1 VSPVLVPLLF
11 VIHTLSLHD
20 ALPISIA
27 FALMAFIVVVRGLIK
42 NERPVYWLILAGL
55 FCLSLVLHIIPLT
68 IGENLGHDR
77 FLSSGLAFFVIGAM
91 YPNYVELLKRIK
103 VRQKVSIG
111 IDRKSTR

>member
-77 FLSSGLAFFVIGAM
+77 FLSSGLARSEEHTS
-91 YPNYVELLKRIK
+91 ELQSRENLVCRLLLVK
-103 VRQKVSIG
+103 Q
-111 IDRKSTR
+111 